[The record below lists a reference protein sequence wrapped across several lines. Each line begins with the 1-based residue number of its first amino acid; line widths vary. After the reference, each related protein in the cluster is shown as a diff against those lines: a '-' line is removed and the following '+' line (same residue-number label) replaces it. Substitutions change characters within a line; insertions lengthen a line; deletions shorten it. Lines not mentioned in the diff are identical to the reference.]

1 MKKRNLILRAAVVAA
16 FAISSSAAFAAAVD
30 LSASPV
36 VPAKFATELLS
47 ANVAL
52 ANTAHALDLTGSIG
66 WGVAAGAHL
75 YIRVDLTNGKFAE
88 APALAIT
95 TGGGSATL
103 SAGGAAASTFAI
115 FDVSGTAA
123 IALTDSFTLFPSTGI
138 TPAMGLTLTDPTQ
151 PITASVKFYT
161 DSTLASTNGTAL
173 GTSLSGSY
181 ATSAAAL
188 TTTFTPLAN
197 TALVATNFKT
207 FAARTAPAAI
217 ATGPLTLL
225 GQISTSVSATA
236 LVPDTGATVS
246 ASDLATA
253 NDLVL
258 SGDFSAVG
266 TTGAIFVDTAASCS
280 ATVGAASSPAAAGSS
295 FTLNTGKTTATLTG
309 YADASLANSAIN
321 VCYLADGL
329 TAIPEQAVS
338 AVQTYTGLVSPAVIA
353 AASGTVGTIV
363 RDGTTLVAPLA
374 QNPSAFSSRMILTNA
389 GAIARPYTLSLL
401 TEAGNTTTLVP
412 AAATGSIPA
421 GSTTV
426 VNLVNILANATAGAV
441 PRAGLKVIVGGPK
454 AEISG
459 MIQSINLTTSSL
471 SNYIMVNP

>member
-16 FAISSSAAFAAAVD
+16 FAISSSAAFAAAVN

-52 ANTAHALDLTGSIG
+52 ANTSSALDLTGKMG

-75 YIRVDLTNGKFAE
+75 YIRVDLTNGKFAA

-95 TGGGSATL
+95 TAGGSATL
-103 SAGGAAASTFAI
+103 SAGGGAASTFAI
-115 FDVSGTAA
+115 FDVTDTASA
-123 IALTDSFTLFPSTGI
+123 IALTNTFTLA
-138 TPAMGLTLTDPTQ
+138 PAATGLTLIDPAQ
-151 PITASVKFYT
+151 PITVSVKFYT

-181 ATSAAAL
+181 ATSAAGL
-188 TTTFTPLAN
+188 TTTFTPLVS
-197 TALVATNFKT
+197 TALVATDFKG
-207 FAARTAPAAI
+207 FAAGATPSTAGPGAI
-217 ATGPLTLL
+217 AML
-225 GQISTSVSATA
+225 GKINTVVNTATPV
-236 LVPDTGATVS
+236 LVPTSGVAVTAAV
-246 ASDLATA
+246 LATA

-258 SGDFSAVG
+258 TGDFSAVG
-266 TTGAIFVDTAASCS
+266 TTGAIFVDSSTAC
-280 ATVGAASSPAAAGSS
+280 ATSPTATATPAVAGSS
-295 FTLNTGKTTATLTG
+295 FVLNTAKTTATATG
-309 YADASLANSAIN
+309 YATTALTNSAFY
-321 VCYLADGL
+321 VCYKADGL
-329 TAIPEQAVS
+329 LAIPTQTVT
-338 AVQTYTGLVSPAVIA
+338 AVQTYTGQVSPAVVP

-374 QNPSAFSSRMILTNA
+374 QNPSAFSSRLILTNT

-441 PRAGLKVIVGGPK
+441 PRAGLKVIVAGPK